1 MMHAAEVMAKDVV
14 TVGPD
19 TTVEELARLM
29 INRHISGLPVVDPDG
44 CVLGIVTEGDLLR
57 RVEVHTDSHSK
68 TWRDL
73 FASNAGLATDYLKS
87 HARKARDL
95 MTAPVVGVT
104 EDALLAEIAD
114 LMEQRHIKRVPVLR
128 EGRLVGMISRIDL
141 IRVLASGGAPD
152 FATEM
157 ADRMIRD
164 RLLAELHEQ
173 RWAEFNDAN
182 VIVTDGVVHL
192 WGVVASAT
200 ERAAMRVAAENIP
213 GVRAVADHLT
223 TGVRLI

>member
-29 INRHISGLPVVDPDG
+29 INRHISGLPVVDKSG

-114 LMEQRHIKRVPVLR
+114 LMERRHIKRVPVLR

-164 RLLAELHEQ
+164 RLLTELHEQ

-200 ERAAMRVAAENIP
+200 ERAAMRVAAENVP

-223 TGVRLI
+223 TGVSLI

>member
-1 MMHAAEVMAKDVV
+1 MMHAAEVMAKDIV

-29 INRHISGLPVVDPDG
+29 INRHISGLPVVDQGG

-73 FASNAGLATDYLKS
+73 FASNAGLATDYLKA

-114 LMEQRHIKRVPVLR
+114 LMERRHIKRVPVLR

-152 FATEM
+152 FATEI

-200 ERAAMRVAAENIP
+200 ERAAMRVAAENVP

-223 TGVRLI
+223 TGVCLI